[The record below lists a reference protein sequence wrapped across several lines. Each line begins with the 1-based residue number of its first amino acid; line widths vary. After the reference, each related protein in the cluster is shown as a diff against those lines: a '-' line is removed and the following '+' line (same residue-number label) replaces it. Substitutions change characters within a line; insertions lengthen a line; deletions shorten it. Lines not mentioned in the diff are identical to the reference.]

1 MESVKPKK
9 QKVEPGPE
17 LPQDDSQAGVQYL
30 NYEELQPLSE
40 EQLQN
45 VDNTLVNTLKE
56 KTSSED
62 WKAQYEAVNIL
73 RSLSKF
79 HRDIL
84 VDIIAE
90 FSKFIAS

>member
-1 MESVKPKK
+1 M
-9 QKVEPGPE
+9 
-17 LPQDDSQAGVQYL
+17 
-30 NYEELQPLSE
+30 SE

-79 HRDIL
+79 HRDVL

-90 FSKFIAS
+90 FSKFVAS